1 MKKLFFLILAGLPA
15 LTAEA
20 QWWPEVRV
28 TNDPNNS
35 LTSKRRCVSA
45 SGDTVHVA
53 WYDDCMQFSTIHYT
67 RSLDAGL
74 NWDTEQMLTV
84 GDSLDEGPCIVSEG
98 ALVHIVWYTC
108 EDNTSLYNEIAYMR
122 STDGGVTWGD
132 KIQLTNSGGLKWSPA
147 IAVSGNYVHLVW
159 HDEAQGDWEIYYMR
173 SPDYGATWE
182 EPVRLTNQFDISA
195 WPSITVSGTVVHIVW
210 HDWRDGNKEV
220 YYKRS
225 ADNGTTWVED
235 IRLTFADADSRYAQI
250 DASGSFVNIV
260 WQDNR
265 DGDYEIY
272 SICST
277 DGGLTWKQE
286 QRLTYESSPSEYAA
300 VSVSGSVSHIVWQDM
315 MSGLYQIYY
324 KTSQDYGMT
333 WSENERLI
341 ETLYN
346 AYRPSVTFSGEWLHV
361 VWYDERDGNN
371 EIYCKNKYVE
381 NPIGINEESLD
392 VEGMEWSIYPNPAS
406 RQLAIAPSLTPSPNW
421 GRARVGA
428 DGSQQTVV
436 NISLFDLYGQ
446 EIKILGDIFSF
457 PYTIDIAYLSEGIYF
472 LRVMDEE
479 GVIETLKFLK
489 ISE

>member
-1 MKKLFFLILAGLPA
+1 
-15 LTAEA
+15 
-20 QWWPEVRV
+20 
-28 TNDPNNS
+28 
-35 LTSKRRCVSA
+35 
-45 SGDTVHVA
+45 
-53 WYDDCMQFSTIHYT
+53 
-67 RSLDAGL
+67 
-74 NWDTEQMLTV
+74 
-84 GDSLDEGPCIVSEG
+84 
-98 ALVHIVWYTC
+98 
-108 EDNTSLYNEIAYMR
+108 
-122 STDGGVTWGD
+122 VTWDD
-132 KIQLTNSGGLKWSPA
+132 KIQLTNYGGLKWSPGIA
-147 IAVSGNYVHLVW
+147 ISGNYVHLVW

-195 WPSITVSGTVVHIVW
+195 WPSVAVSGPLVHIVW

-346 AYRPSVTFSGEWLHV
+346 AYRPSVTFAGEWLHL
-361 VWYDERDGNN
+361 VWYDERDGNA

-392 VEGMEWSIYPNPAS
+392 AEGMEWSIYPNPAS
-406 RQLAIAPSLTPSPNW
+406 SQFAVRSSQHAL
-421 GRARVGA
+421 RAKPE
-428 DGSQQTVV
+428 GSAVS
-436 NISLFDLYGQ
+436 ILLFDLYGH
-446 EIKILGDIFSF
+446 EIKEFEDIISF
-457 PYTIDIAYLSEGIYF
+457 PYNIDIAYLSNGFYF